1 MNRSKDNVKRKENFV
16 PIKVVQPDS
25 VVKEGSYFERSL
37 LEPTLTLKESLD
49 QTATISITLLLF
61 ITSTGVVISM
71 CSLISRYFAL
81 MQLFSEE
88 NVSNE
93 SQLAEAELDTRMETL
108 CLSVTD
114 YALGLDK

>member
-49 QTATISITLLLF
+49 HTATLMLKR
-61 ITSTGVVISM
+61 GV
-71 CSLISRYFAL
+71 LR
-81 MQLFSEE
+81 
-88 NVSNE
+88 
-93 SQLAEAELDTRMETL
+93 
-108 CLSVTD
+108 
-114 YALGLDK
+114 